1 MKSEGRNPRP
11 EGNPRTEIRKVLVC
25 FALKEEVRPF
35 QQWGG
40 ERDDIRII
48 LVGMK

>member
-11 EGNPRTEIRKVLVC
+11 EGNPKAEIRKVLVC
-25 FALKEEVRPF
+25 FALKEEAQPF
-35 QQWGG
+35 QQWAG